1 MPTVDETKQRCR
13 DIAGQYLKRYYDI
26 KRSIEII
33 SKEQFKVVNK
43 SVCDAVAANYK
54 PPGEALDKAFQ
65 ARVEQM
71 LELKTSEVRNGSGNG
86 AAGVAASDVPAA
98 GAGVTAVAAREVQ
111 RLPAAHP
118 PAHPTPPKRCGRT
131 LSQVDAEARKRAREP
146 SGEAEERPATRQQ
159 PAEAGG
165 QLGITTLKQEGGV
178 APLMPFEAH
187 RAEASVKE
195 EGGLTAPPPP
205 PPPPPPPRNNIQ
217 PLQRGSAPPM
227 VTKLADLRDDVEQ
240 A

>member
-1 MPTVDETKQRCR
+1 MPTANEARQHCR
-13 DIAGQYLKRYYDI
+13 DNIAGQYLKRYYDVR
-26 KRSIEII
+26 RSIEII

-43 SVCDAVAANYK
+43 FVCESVAANYK
-54 PPGEALDKAFQ
+54 GEALDEVFKAH
-65 ARVEQM
+65 VEQL
-71 LELKTSEVRNGSGNG
+71 LEFKTNEVRNGSGNG

-98 GAGVTAVAAREVQ
+98 GAGVTAVAAREVP

-118 PAHPTPPKRCGRT
+118 PAHPTPPRRCGRT
-131 LSQVDAEARKRAREP
+131 LSQVEAEARKRAREP

-159 PAEAGG
+159 PGAQPEA
-165 QLGITTLKQEGGV
+165 QLGLTTLKQEGGV
-178 APLMPFEAH
+178 APLMPSEAH

-205 PPPPPPPRNNIQ
+205 PPPPPPRNNIQ
-217 PLQRGSAPPM
+217 PLQRGSAPM
-227 VTKLADLRDDVEQ
+227 VKSLADLRDDVEQ